1 MIISLS
7 GYAGSGKDTA
17 GKIIQYIFAT
27 IAVEKSLIGKQYI
40 TLEQWLYM
48 DTTML
53 KTGGCEIKKWATALR
68 KCAAILLG
76 MDEQFLYTE
85 EFKEMVLG
93 DEWALYKARNN
104 VTAKS
109 ESDWYI
115 ITREQYFEYLPDPK
129 WAVSRTAMT
138 GRMFLQKMGTDAVR
152 DGLHPNAW
160 VNALMAE
167 YKTSTFTAFPEDLEI
182 GEKVIAYYPNWIITD
197 TRFPNELAA
206 IKERGGVSI
215 RINRDMY
222 MDLPEGGVAR
232 ASHNPTF
239 DNYHPSE
246 TALDN
251 APFDYIIDNNGTIE
265 ELANKLRNVLS
276 WILPPSK

>member
-7 GYAGSGKDTA
+7 GYAGSGKDTV

-27 IAVEKSLIGKQYI
+27 IAAEKSLIGKQYI

-85 EFKEMVLG
+85 EFKKMTLPECWNYPV
-93 DEWALYKARNN
+93 ELYG
-104 VTAKS
+104 
-109 ESDWYI
+109 EI
-115 ITREQYFEYLPDPK
+115 K
-129 WAVSRTAMT
+129 WCQMD
-138 GRMFLQKMGTDAVR
+138 GRQFLQKMGTDAVR